1 MSWKAHNIISSRKM
15 ITLAEWAAYIGVS
28 KNTIIAWMRKYVREG
43 YAYDPR
49 NIYSIFNFLIY
60 GLIRKHTPLFDFLK
74 ILLKKVPSRF

>member
-28 KNTIIAWMRKYVREG
+28 KNTIIAWMRRYVREG

-60 GLIRKHTPLFDFLK
+60 ALIRKHAPLFDFLI